1 MLKKGVLGK
10 DMAADIITVYKDTP
24 HQRIVNQVVETLKDG
39 GVIAYPTD
47 TIYGLGADL
56 HNKKALERILRIKNQ
71 HQAKPLS
78 FILSD
83 LKDISKYANVPD
95 FAYKIMRRVTPGPYT
110 FVLNCTK
117 EVPRLLLWKRKTIGI
132 RIPDAPFAIKIV
144 ETLGHPILST
154 SVPLGENGYHTDPT
168 EIAEKYGN
176 DIDLIL
182 DAGVL
187 FNNPSTVVDF
197 TNNEPEIIRYGA
209 GDVNALSY

>member
-1 MLKKGVLGK
+1 
-10 DMAADIITVYKDTP
+10 MAAEIITVYKDTP
-24 HQRIVNQVVETLKDG
+24 HQRTVNRVVEVLKDG
-39 GVIAYPTD
+39 GVIVYPTD

-56 HNKKALERILRIKNQ
+56 YNKKALERIIRLKYNQ
-71 HQAKPLS
+71 TSKPLS

-110 FVLNCTK
+110 FILNRTK
-117 EVPRLLLWKRKTIGI
+117 EVPNLLVWKRKTVGI

-154 SVPLGENGYHTDPT
+154 SVPSEDNGYHTDPE
-168 EIAEKYGN
+168 EIAQKYGN

-182 DAGVL
+182 DAGIL

-209 GDVNALSY
+209 GDVDALNY